1 MENKEKNF
9 MSAVI
14 YVYNAQDRIEK
25 FLEMLLKVLKD
36 NFEHSEIICVNDC
49 SKDGSVEKIKQV
61 CRKVED
67 INVSILNMS
76 YFHGMELAMNA
87 GMELAIGDFVFEFD
101 VTESDF
107 DAKEIM
113 KIYKRSLEGYDIV
126 SAVPEKNEKF
136 ASRCFYKI
144 FEWFADMPFRLHTE
158 SFRVLSR
165 RGINRINSMNKTVLY
180 RKAVYANCGLKTD
193 SVIYKS
199 NHMVKS
205 DGKTDR
211 WEKKYRMRLA
221 VDAIILFTEAG
232 CCFSIGMTMLMMI
245 VSVFMTVYLIVTY
258 LASHPVAGWTTT
270 ILFLSVVFF
279 GLFGIL
285 TVIVKYLQLIVELIF
300 KRKRYTFENIEKV
313 TK

>member
-221 VDAIILFTEAG
+221 VDAIVYRSRLLFFHWYDNVDDDSI
-232 CCFSIGMTMLMMI
+232 CFYDGIFDSYI
-245 VSVFMTVYLIVTY
+245 
-258 LASHPVAGWTTT
+258 
-270 ILFLSVVFF
+270 
-279 GLFGIL
+279 FGIASSGGL
-285 TVIVKYLQLIVELIF
+285 DNNNLVSFGCIF
-300 KRKRYTFENIEKV
+300 WFIRNLNGDSEILAVNCRIDI
-313 TK
+313 